1 MFLVLK
7 CDDKAWDQVSLGHI
21 THSCV
26 PRLGSET
33 IVAGLHMAILQ
44 QEAVLSVDRACL
56 CLFWVR
62 YRENSCESAPRP
74 RFACEAMMT
83 ELLRQ
88 PKTSPT
94 IPHSMQRQMFD
105 EARELDV

>member
-21 THSCV
+21 TLTLV

-56 CLFWVR
+56 LCLFWVR
-62 YRENSCESAPRP
+62 YVRTHANLPRD
-74 RFACEAMMT
+74 RG
-83 ELLRQ
+83 LLVR
-88 PKTSPT
+88 
-94 IPHSMQRQMFD
+94 
-105 EARELDV
+105 L